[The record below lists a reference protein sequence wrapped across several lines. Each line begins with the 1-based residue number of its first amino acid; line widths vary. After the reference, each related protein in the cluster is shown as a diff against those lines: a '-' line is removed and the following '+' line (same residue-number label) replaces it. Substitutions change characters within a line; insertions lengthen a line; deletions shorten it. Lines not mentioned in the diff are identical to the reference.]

1 LNQPKTFFNE
11 SFFYAKIMRFVEGYD
26 RSDNKL
32 LELEAEKNVKLKVE
46 KQEEARREVVAEAKT
61 MRRT

>member
-1 LNQPKTFFNE
+1 
-11 SFFYAKIMRFVEGYD
+11 MRFVEGYD